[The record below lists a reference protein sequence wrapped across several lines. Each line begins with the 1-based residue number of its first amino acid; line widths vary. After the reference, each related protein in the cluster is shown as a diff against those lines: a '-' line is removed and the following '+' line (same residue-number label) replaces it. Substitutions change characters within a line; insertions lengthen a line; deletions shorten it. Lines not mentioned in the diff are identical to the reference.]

1 MEQGKIFEEKKQL
14 PLAERMRPKN
24 IQEMVGIGHLLE
36 EKGFLA
42 TCLKSKFLPS
52 TIFWGPPGCGKT
64 TLAILLA
71 KTFEKPFL
79 KFSAVTSGVKE
90 IKDAIKLSKQSQG
103 LILFVDEIH
112 RFNKAQQDAFL
123 KDIEEGNIIL
133 LGATTENPSFELNP
147 PLLSRVKVV
156 VMRALTEE
164 ELRYLIDKALKD
176 KENGI
181 RKEIKIDESG
191 YKSLIIFSGGDARK
205 LYNLLELA
213 SEYHL
218 IDGNLIE
225 KLAQKPIP
233 LYDKAGEEHF
243 NLISALHKS
252 IRNSDPDASLYWLL
266 RMLLAGEDPLYIS
279 RRLIRCAVEDIG
291 LADPFALNLAV
302 SAKEAV
308 HFLGMPEGG
317 LVLAQLVIYL
327 ALSPKSN
334 SAYIAYEKAQ
344 EVARKT
350 PSLPVPLQIR
360 NAPTKL
366 MEDLGYGDG
375 YLYAHNFEEG
385 TTPMECLPE
394 EVKNEIFYIPKNKGF
409 EEKLKNFY
417 EKMKEIKKA
426 VRKS

>member
-1 MEQGKIFEEKKQL
+1 MEQKGLFEEKKEM
-14 PLAERMRPKN
+14 PLAERMRPKR
-24 IQEMVGIGHLLE
+24 IEEMVGISHLLE
-36 EKGFLA
+36 DKGYLS
-42 TCLKSKFLPS
+42 TCLKLKILPS

-64 TLAILLA
+64 TLAHLLA
-71 KTFEKPFL
+71 KKFNSPFL

-90 IKDAIKLSKQSQG
+90 IKDAINLSKKSEK

-156 VMRALTEE
+156 VMRALNEE
-164 ELRYLIDKALKD
+164 ELKILIDRALQD

-181 RKEIKIDESG
+181 KKEIKINESG

-213 SEYHL
+213 SEYDF
-218 IDGNLIE
+218 INKELIE
-225 KLAQKPIP
+225 KLAQTSIP
-233 LYDKAGEEHF
+233 LYDKSGDAHF
-243 NLISALHKS
+243 DLISALHKS
-252 IRNSDPDASLYWLL
+252 IRNSDPDSALYWLL
-266 RMLLAGEDPLYIS
+266 RMLLGGEDPLYIA

-291 LADPFALNLAV
+291 LADPLALNLAI

-317 LVLAQLVIYL
+317 LALAELVIYL
-327 ALSPKSN
+327 SLSPKSN
-334 SAYIAYEKAQ
+334 SAYVAYEKTE
-344 EVARKT
+344 EVAKRT
-350 PSLPVPLQIR
+350 FALPVPLQIR
-360 NAPTKL
+360 NAPTKF
-366 MEDLGYGDG
+366 MEDLGYGEG

-385 TTPMECLPE
+385 TTGMICLPE
-394 EVKNEIFYIPKNKGF
+394 EIKNEIFYIPKDKGF
-409 EEKLKNFY
+409 EKTLKEFY
-417 EKMKEIKKA
+417 EKIKEIKK
-426 VRKS
+426 KM

>member
-1 MEQGKIFEEKKQL
+1 MEQGKIFEEKREL
-14 PLAERMRPKN
+14 PLAERMRPKK
-24 IQEMVGIGHLLE
+24 IEEMVGIGHLLE
-36 EKGFLA
+36 DKGFIS
-42 TCLKSKFLPS
+42 TCLKSKNLPS

-71 KTFEKPFL
+71 KSFSRPFL

-90 IKDAIKLSKQSQG
+90 IKDAIKLSKQSEG

-156 VMRALTEE
+156 VMRALTDE
-164 ELRYLIDKALKD
+164 ELRFLIDKALKD
-176 KENGI
+176 KEKGI
-181 RKEIKIDESG
+181 KKDIKIEESG
-191 YKSLIIFSGGDARK
+191 YKALIIFSGGDARK

-213 SEYHL
+213 SEYDF
-218 IDGNLIE
+218 IDGKLIE

-233 LYDKAGEEHF
+233 LYDKTGEEHF

-252 IRNSDPDASLYWLL
+252 IRNSDPDAGLYWLL
-266 RMLLAGEDPLYIS
+266 RMLLGGEDPLYIA
-279 RRLIRCAVEDIG
+279 RRLVRCAIEDIG
-291 LADPFALNLAV
+291 LADPFALNLAI

-317 LVLAQLVIYL
+317 LALAQLVIYL
-327 ALSPKSN
+327 SLSPKSN
-334 SAYIAYEKAQ
+334 SAYVAYQRAE
-344 EVARKT
+344 EVAKKT
-350 PSLPVPLQIR
+350 PALPVPLQIR

-366 MEDLGYGDG
+366 MEDLGYGEG
-375 YLYAHNFEEG
+375 YLYAHDFEEG
-385 TTPMECLPE
+385 TTPMVCLPE
-394 EVKNEIFYIPKNKGF
+394 EVKNEVFYIPKDKGF
-409 EEKLKNFY
+409 EEKLKEFY
-417 EKMKEIKKA
+417 EKIKEIKKTI
-426 VRKS
+426 K